1 MRNVYLAFVFI
12 GLQSVVGWVCAQTL
26 AVNSL
31 RYWTQPTTAR
41 LVLDTT
47 SAPEQN
53 IVLLQNPA
61 RLVINLK
68 KARLQSDLGQPSGA
82 NAFFTKFSTALNRND
97 NLSIIV
103 GLKKNVTFKS
113 LTLKPNDLYGH
124 RLVIDLYNVDPALL
138 AAKSQSSTNAIVKG
152 SNNYN
157 VNVTQNYPVEFPS
170 KASTKLTGLT
180 AANSAVSPRN
190 PATPNMLDVTNK
202 QDKPVMI
209 GSNNQLLV
217 ARRSP
222 SKPSKEII
230 IAIDAGHG
238 GKDPGS
244 HGAAGTEEKRVVFEI
259 AKKLERLIA
268 QEPGMTPVM
277 VRKGDQFIKLRQRMR
292 IARAAKADLF
302 VSIHAD
308 AFKNSDVKGASVF
321 TLSNR
326 GATSEAARWLANNE
340 NAADLVGGVSLDD
353 KDDMLA
359 SVLLDLS
366 QTATTEASG
375 NVARKILANFKGINP
390 LHKSAV
396 QKAGFMVL
404 KSPDIPSIL
413 VETAFISNPEEE
425 LKLRSSAHQAKVAR
439 AIFNGIVGY
448 FKQNAPTTVPTTR
461 IAEAASFG
469 NV

>member
-1 MRNVYLAFVFI
+1 MRNTCIVLAFM
-12 GLQSVVGWVCAQTL
+12 GLQCMAGLVSAEALTVS
-26 AVNSL
+26 SL
-31 RYWTQPTTAR
+31 RYWTQPTQAR

-47 SAPEQN
+47 SMP
-53 IVLLQNPA
+53 ITDVVLLHNPT
-61 RLVINLK
+61 RLVIDLK
-68 KARLQSDLGQPSGA
+68 KARLASGLRQPSSD
-82 NAFFTKFSTALNRND
+82 NRLFSRFYTALNANND
-97 NLSIIV
+97 FTIV
-103 GLKKNVTFKS
+103 VELKKQVRFKNF
-113 LTLKPNDLYGH
+113 TLSPRDTYGH
-124 RLVIDLYNVDPALL
+124 RVVIDLFNADNAGTIVSTAPPKLITVAKVDTVKINDVSVQNASKTVTESHDPAIIM
-138 AAKSQSSTNAIVKG
+138 SVKTVARNPLKKADETVTATA
-152 SNNYN
+152 NNF
-157 VNVTQNYPVEFPS
+157 V
-170 KASTKLTGLT
+170 
-180 AANSAVSPRN
+180 AVSRKTSGRHS
-190 PATPNMLDVTNK
+190 AKDIV
-202 QDKPVMI
+202 
-209 GSNNQLLV
+209 
-217 ARRSP
+217 
-222 SKPSKEII
+222 

-244 HGAAGTEEKRVVFEI
+244 HGAAGTEEKQVVFAI

-268 QEPGMTPVM
+268 GQPGMRAVM
-277 VRKGDQFIKLRQRMR
+277 VRDGDQFIKLRQRMQ

-308 AFKNSDVKGASVF
+308 AFKDSAVKGSSVF

-375 NVARKILANFKGINP
+375 NVAKKILANFKGVNP

-425 LKLRSSAHQAKVAR
+425 LKLRSDVHQTKVAK
-439 AIFNGIVGY
+439 AIFNGITAY
-448 FKQNAPTTVPTTR
+448 FKQYVPIAVPTTR
-461 IAEAASFG
+461 MAEAVHIDNG
-469 NV
+469 

>member
-1 MRNVYLAFVFI
+1 MRNTCIVLAFM
-12 GLQSVVGWVCAQTL
+12 GLQCMAGLVSAEALTVS
-26 AVNSL
+26 SL
-31 RYWTQPTTAR
+31 RYWTQPTQAR

-47 SAPEQN
+47 SMP
-53 IVLLQNPA
+53 ITDVVLLHNP
-61 RLVINLK
+61 
-68 KARLQSDLGQPSGA
+68 
-82 NAFFTKFSTALNRND
+82 T
-97 NLSIIV
+97 
-103 GLKKNVTFKS
+103 
-113 LTLKPNDLYGH
+113 
-124 RLVIDLYNVDPALL
+124 RLVIDLKKASLASGLRQPAGDNRLFSRFYTAL
-138 AAKSQSSTNAIVKG
+138 NANNDFTIVVELKKQVRFKNFTLSPRDNYGHRVVIDLFNADDAVTITAPPKLITAAKVGTVKASDVPVQNASKTVAESHDSAIIVPVKAAARNPLKKVDETVTAT
-152 SNNYN
+152 SNNII
-157 VNVTQNYPVEFPS
+157 
-170 KASTKLTGLT
+170 
-180 AANSAVSPRN
+180 AVSRKTSGRHS
-190 PATPNMLDVTNK
+190 AKDIV
-202 QDKPVMI
+202 
-209 GSNNQLLV
+209 
-217 ARRSP
+217 
-222 SKPSKEII
+222 

-244 HGAAGTEEKRVVFEI
+244 HGAAGTEEKQVVFAI

-268 QEPGMTPVM
+268 GQPGMRAVM
-277 VRKGDQFIKLRQRMR
+277 VRDGDQFIKLRQRMQ

-308 AFKNSDVKGASVF
+308 AFKDSAVKGASVF

-375 NVARKILANFKGINP
+375 NVAKKILANFKGVNP

-396 QKAGFMVL
+396 QKAGFVVL

-425 LKLRSSAHQAKVAR
+425 LKLRSDVHQTKVAK
-439 AIFNGIVGY
+439 AIFNGIAAY
-448 FKQNAPTTVPTTR
+448 FKQYVPIAVPTTR
-461 IAEAASFG
+461 MAEAVHIDNG
-469 NV
+469 

>member
-1 MRNVYLAFVFI
+1 MVLTFI
-12 GLQSVVGWVCAQTL
+12 GLQVSTSGVYAQTL
-26 AVNSL
+26 TVNSL
-31 RYWTQPTTAR
+31 RYWTQPTEAR
-41 LVLDTT
+41 LVFDTT
-47 SAPEQN
+47 STPAQD

-61 RLVINLK
+61 RLVIDLK
-68 KARLQSDLGQPSGA
+68 KAQLAKRLGQPASE
-82 NAFFTKFSTALNRND
+82 NRFFARFYTAYHSNNH
-97 NLSIIV
+97 LSIV
-103 GLKKNVTFKS
+103 VELKKTVKFKS
-113 LTLKPNDLYGH
+113 FTLDPNDVYGH
-124 RLVIDLYNVDPALL
+124 RLVIDVFDIDATVLASNALSKTAPIKAGMVKML
-138 AAKSQSSTNAIVKG
+138 DASGERRFGSSREYDALPVKAKSSAYYGKAENALDATKKND
-152 SNNYN
+152 SAPLA
-157 VNVTQNYPVEFPS
+157 VNDHLMKVSRKT
-170 KASTKLTGLT
+170 AS
-180 AANSAVSPRN
+180 RN
-190 PATPNMLDVTNK
+190 LA
-202 QDKPVMI
+202 Q
-209 GSNNQLLV
+209 
-217 ARRSP
+217 A
-222 SKPSKEII
+222 SKEII

-238 GKDPGS
+238 GKDSGA
-244 HGAAGTEEKRVVFEI
+244 HGASGTEEKQVVYEI

-268 QEPGMTPVM
+268 AQPGMTPVM
-277 VRKGDQFIKLRQRMR
+277 VRTGDYFIKLRQRMQ

-308 AFKNSDVKGASVF
+308 AFKNSSAKGASVF

-326 GATSEAARWLANNE
+326 GASSEAARWLANNE

-375 NVARKILANFKGINP
+375 NIARKVLANFRGINP

-425 LKLRSSAHQAKVAR
+425 SKLRSDAHQSKVAK

-448 FKQNAPTTVPTTR
+448 FKQYVPIAAPTTR
-461 IAEAASFG
+461 MAEAAPVDNG
-469 NV
+469 